1 MIKDKDKK
9 IVWNYLVPA
18 VLTRETQAQVEFDGA
33 CFLVDGVK
41 FHIFNK
47 EAGMLVSDDDDICHL
62 PSEVVAQM
70 VEAAAASELFG
81 ELGDG
86 LHFDAN
92 LKVAT
97 FVSLASARKFGKA
110 YPSWTAESHNG
121 QIP

>member
-1 MIKDKDKK
+1 
-9 IVWNYLVPA
+9 
-18 VLTRETQAQVEFDGA
+18 
-33 CFLVDGVK
+33 
-41 FHIFNK
+41 
-47 EAGMLVSDDDDICHL
+47 MLVSDDDDICHL

-92 LKVAT
+92 LKLAT
-97 FVSLASARKFGKA
+97 FVSLTSARKFQKA